1 LTSLQSTIQGHPYS
15 MGDHKVIALE
25 SSTQPRVLMFN
36 EKMPWESCTLRVS
49 AVQLTP
55 LPVRYL
61 HGAIQ

>member
-1 LTSLQSTIQGHPYS
+1 